1 MFTNLP
7 NGVKNI
13 FILTCLVGL
22 AQIGL
27 PRLGIDI
34 TEMLALYYPDS
45 MMFRPWQV
53 FTHIFC
59 HGNIT
64 HFIFNIVFGLLMFG
78 ATIELKLGTRK
89 FIYLYFCSAL
99 GAVLLHF
106 LVIGFRLYLT
116 PGVGDFFPVLH
127 GLAGDPENFK
137 YGIALANGTAIGYG
151 PMVGASGALYGVLI
165 AFAYYFPNEE
175 MIFLIIPYPIKAKYL
190 IPIIVAIDLV
200 LGIVDAKVDPIAHF
214 AHLGGA
220 ITGFIIVRFW
230 FSKWV
235 RSNRH

>member
-1 MFTNLP
+1 MFNRLP

-27 PRLGIDI
+27 PRLGIDV

-45 MMFRPWQV
+45 NFFRPWQV

-59 HGNIT
+59 HGSIA
-64 HFIFNIVFGLLMFG
+64 HFVFNMVFGLLMFG
-78 ATIELKLGTRK
+78 SAIEVKLGTRR
-89 FIYLYFCSAL
+89 FIYLYFISGL

-106 LVIGFRLYLT
+106 LVTALRLYVNVHDIL
-116 PGVGDFFPVLH
+116 PVLH
-127 GLAGDPENFK
+127 GIIPNPDHMPVTGIHLSNGNF
-137 YGIALANGTAIGYG
+137 IHYG

-190 IPIIVAIDLV
+190 VPIIVAIDLIFGV
-200 LGIVDAKVDPIAHF
+200 LDYSADPIAHF

-235 RSNRH
+235 GSNR